1 MKFMVEFRL
10 KPGAK
15 NKAVET
21 FEKRGPSRNPGVAF
35 EAAWIGSQSDVAFVL
50 VNSADEALVAKAA
63 EQWSE
68 FGQTEIHSVVDIQ
81 QF

>member
-1 MKFMVEFRL
+1 MQFMVEFRL

-15 NKAVET
+15 SKAVET
-21 FEKRGPSRNPGVAF
+21 FEQRGPNRNPGVAF
-35 EAAWIGSQSDVAFVL
+35 EKAWIGNHSDVAFVL

-63 EQWSE
+63 EQWSD
-68 FGQTEIHSVVDIQ
+68 FGQTQIHPVVDIQ